1 MLPRSPWNA
10 KIAVRSPEKSNTVY
24 CEPVLDYQKKVHHQ
38 PASITIVPYSEVLIK
53 DFYVPENDFFFSLV
67 IIREP
72 VSLHA
77 PAPAPRAVQTQH
89 SSAFVPVLKVARAPV
104 NPALSKPQHPEPAAR
119 FRHCSAVFLYVR
131 DYFLFQKCTI

>member
-10 KIAVRSPEKSNTVY
+10 KTAVRSPEKSNTVY
-24 CEPVLDYQKKVHHQ
+24 CEPVLDYQKKVHYQ

-89 SSAFVPVLKVARAPV
+89 SSAFVPVLKVARAPCEPCSFQA
-104 NPALSKPQHPEPAAR
+104 PASRACCKV
-119 FRHCSAVFLYVR
+119 SALLCCFSV
-131 DYFLFQKCTI
+131 C